1 MGLTSSCSWSLA
13 FPEDIRK
20 YHRHIRYGRCRCA
33 ALRGGQARV
42 CFWRLPSADNQRC
55 DLIKYDVLE
64 LQGEWTPPSR
74 DDDGVE

>member
-1 MGLTSSCSWSLA
+1 MIVSAVGDGVA
-13 FPEDIRK
+13 FPEDILK

-42 CFWRLPSADNQRC
+42 CFWRLPSAKPSADNQRC

-64 LQGEWTPPSR
+64 LQLGE
-74 DDDGVE
+74 